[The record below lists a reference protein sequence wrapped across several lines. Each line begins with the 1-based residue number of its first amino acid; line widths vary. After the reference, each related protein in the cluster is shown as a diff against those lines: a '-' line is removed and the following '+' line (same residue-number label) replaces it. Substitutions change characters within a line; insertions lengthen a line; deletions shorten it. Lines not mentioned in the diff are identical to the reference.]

1 MSANNSK
8 PTRYQKEA
16 IGLLSIGTFLEYFDL
31 MLYVHMAVLLNDLFF
46 PKTDPLTAKLL
57 GAFALSVTFFFR
69 PVGAIVIGKIGDYIG
84 RKNTIIITTFI
95 MGLSCFIMANMR
107 TYAEIG
113 ITASIGVIMCRIL
126 QSFSS
131 LGEIVGAQLYV
142 SEILKRPNKFMASGI
157 IEVSASI
164 GGLVAL
170 LIALFSTYFALNWRL
185 AFWFGLV
192 VCVVGLVARTRLRET
207 PEFADYKTRMKIKN
221 QISDCKYEDKE
232 PLQKEKIDK
241 KLALAY
247 FVFSSMIP
255 LCFYITYI
263 YMGDLMKK
271 YLEMS
276 FDTIVMQN
284 LKITILSIL
293 GTIVSILL
301 MKKTHPIKI
310 LRSSL
315 LIFLIF
321 LPFIPYTLNNLLNVY
336 TLTLIQVVMFLP
348 AIAVFGMEICC
359 FVYIPINKRFSYF
372 ALLFGL
378 SGALSFTLFSF
389 FLVYIENYVG
399 FYSIWVIYA
408 VMIYGAFSSIKY
420 LKKLEIKTG
429 RYYNYP
435 NEDLPHEDTAI
446 KEEDYEYENLED
458 EYEPYKSKCEYSEA
472 LLSRLEIISKEQNR
486 KLNMKL
492 IEKAVIFAKKW
503 HGTKMRK
510 TGDHPS
516 YFHPLAVAVMVAEYY
531 CKTDVIVAAILHDVV
546 EDSDCDIELIKN
558 EFNTRIAQIVDRL
571 TKKRIEDGKKVILSF
586 EQTIKKLQAL
596 NDYEALFIKKIDRK
610 HNLETI
616 EGLSPEKQKK
626 MAEETNNIFMRLI
639 GIIGDK
645 LGIHGKLRL
654 ENNIFQLCYRI
665 LRRK

>member
-1 MSANNSK
+1 
-8 PTRYQKEA
+8 
-16 IGLLSIGTFLEYFDL
+16 
-31 MLYVHMAVLLNDLFF
+31 
-46 PKTDPLTAKLL
+46 
-57 GAFALSVTFFFR
+57 
-69 PVGAIVIGKIGDYIG
+69 
-84 RKNTIIITTFI
+84 
-95 MGLSCFIMANMR
+95 MGLSCFIMANMG

-192 VCVVGLVARTRLRET
+192 VSVVGLVARTRLRET

-221 QISDCKYEDKE
+221 QISDCKYEDNNL
-232 PLQKEKIDK
+232 LQKEKIDK

-263 YMGDLMKK
+263 YMGDVMKK

-321 LPFIPYTLNNLLNVY
+321 LPFIPYILNNLLNIY

-399 FYSIWVIYA
+399 FYSIWIIYIL
-408 VMIYGAFSSIKY
+408 MIYGAFLSIKY

-429 RYYNYP
+429 RYHNYP
-435 NEDLPHEDTAI
+435 NEDFPHEDTAI

-458 EYEPYKSKCEYSEA
+458 EYESYKSKCEYSEA

-492 IEKAVIFAKKW
+492 IEKAIIYAKKW
-503 HGTKMRK
+503 HGTQMRK
-510 TGDHPS
+510 TGDRPFYS
-516 YFHPLAVAVMVAEYY
+516 HPLKVAEMVAEHY
-531 CKTDVIVAAILHDVV
+531 CKTDVIVASILHDVV
-546 EDSDCDIELIKN
+546 EDSECTVEIIEK
-558 EFNTRIAQIVDRL
+558 EFNARIAEMVDRL
-571 TKKRIEDGKKVILSF
+571 TNKRFENGKHIKLTF
-586 EQTIKKLQAL
+586 EETLGRLQSV
-596 NDYEALFIKKIDRK
+596 DDIEALFIKQMDRE

-645 LGIHGKLRL
+645 LGMHGKIHL
-654 ENNIFQLCYRI
+654 ENKMFKYSCGVLKKKNEDV
-665 LRRK
+665 